1 MEINRFLKNEKPYSE
16 LNNIEN
22 NNCFLNQI
30 EIILQ
35 GIENDEVK

>member
-1 MEINRFLKNEKPYSE
+1 MEIDFWKMKNHTVKL

-35 GIENDEVK
+35 AIENDEVK